1 MEITAYPRTI
11 RKRFTCR
18 RKFLVHGVQCEITRI
33 DILPDVRKAID
44 KAMATEQQKR
54 EEEIER
60 LARETGR
67 LIREANPETREELRE
82 AASAIMRE
90 EAQEVHEPAAPE
102 ARRSM
107 NPLAAGLGLLVIGAG
122 LAFIMPPVGLGLL
135 VIGAL
140 AIIWGAI
147 MSAIR
152 K

>member
-1 MEITAYPRTI
+1 
-11 RKRFTCR
+11 
-18 RKFLVHGVQCEITRI
+18 
-33 DILPDVRKAID
+33 
-44 KAMATEQQKR
+44 MATDEQKR

-90 EAQEVHEPAAPE
+90 EAHEIQESAEPE
-102 ARRSM
+102 ARRAM
-107 NPLAAGLGLLVIGAG
+107 NPLAAGLGLVVIGAG

-140 AIIWGAI
+140 AIVWGGVI
-147 MSAIR
+147 SVIR